1 MEVANI
7 GFRKHMMGPYI
18 YVAHGKMLSCILTIC
33 FHNGKTVGAN
43 SLCKSHILISSLHIW
58 YICVCVSNLYQDP
71 KVYPFLK
78 SHWATKLELANQGT
92 GGDFSSALACWGCT
106 LATAWI
112 CGKLGNVRC
121 VCAPCSQTK
130 WAQHCI
136 HFDFVLYHL
145 CLYMFL
151 QIKLR
156 W

>member
-18 YVAHGKMLSCILTIC
+18 YVAQRQDVKLYTNDLLPQR
-33 FHNGKTVGAN
+33 KN
-43 SLCKSHILISSLHIW
+43 SWCKQFMKSHILISSLHIW

-156 W
+156 